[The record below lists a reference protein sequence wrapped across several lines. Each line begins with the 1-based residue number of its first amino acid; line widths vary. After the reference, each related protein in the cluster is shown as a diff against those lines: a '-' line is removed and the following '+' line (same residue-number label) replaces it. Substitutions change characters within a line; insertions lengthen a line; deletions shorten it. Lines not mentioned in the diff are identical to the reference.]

1 MKTFNAFLENQLK
14 NPEFKTEWERLEP
27 EFQIIRSLIEVRKEK
42 HLSQKELAKIT
53 GINQADISR
62 IENGNANPSLR
73 TLQRLAT
80 GLGMK
85 LKLEFVPA

>member
-27 EFQIIRSLIEVRKEK
+27 EFKIIRSLIEVRKEK